1 MRILFSPIPQL
12 SDKYFYWIDFS
23 RMIAALSVVIW
34 HYQHLFYFTGSE
46 GVKYIG
52 NLNRDIQPFYNF
64 LEFFYHYGGA
74 GVSFFWVIS
83 GFVFSSVYY
92 QKQVTG
98 RRFFQS
104 RFARLYPLHF
114 LTLIIILLL
123 QTLSTFLHSENQVY
137 SLNDAYHFL
146 LNIFFISSWG
156 FEDGYSYNGP
166 IWSVSVEILIYVTFF
181 ITIKKLF
188 SMGILLPLM
197 ISGMFFLFDV
207 LNFPGNQ
214 YIYQCGF
221 YFFNGTALFFLY
233 NLIVSNNRPIFFPL
247 LLIFIISIGYL
258 VCNQLS
264 MNHLIYIAPTL
275 VIFFAY
281 LDFLDINL
289 GKKIAFFGDLSYGIY
304 LWHVPLQIVLILGLK
319 NYMVDQRIAILTNEL
334 FFLTFFILLIFIAN
348 IGFYFFGKPMRR
360 YINKL
365 Q

>member
-1 MRILFSPIPQL
+1 MQDDGFEESSGRCFCKQQRSPSPYPPPPVYGKVVLFSPIPQL

-146 LNIFFISSWG
+146 LNIFH
-156 FEDGYSYNGP
+156 YYLLVHLLQHLN
-166 IWSVSVEILIYVTFF
+166 
-181 ITIKKLF
+181 KLKY
-188 SMGILLPLM
+188 
-197 ISGMFFLFDV
+197 LF
-207 LNFPGNQ
+207 Q
-214 YIYQCGF
+214 
-221 YFFNGTALFFLY
+221 
-233 NLIVSNNRPIFFPL
+233 
-247 LLIFIISIGYL
+247 
-258 VCNQLS
+258 
-264 MNHLIYIAPTL
+264 
-275 VIFFAY
+275 
-281 LDFLDINL
+281 
-289 GKKIAFFGDLSYGIY
+289 
-304 LWHVPLQIVLILGLK
+304 VLI
-319 NYMVDQRIAILTNEL
+319 
-334 FFLTFFILLIFIAN
+334 
-348 IGFYFFGKPMRR
+348 
-360 YINKL
+360 
-365 Q
+365 